1 MSDKKRFIKS
11 ALTGML
17 CGILTSVVLTCAC
30 ALILSRSGML
40 SENILGYVAAGL
52 LAAGAFLGG
61 FVSAKLHRSAGL
73 VAGTA
78 AGSAMLAVTVLISAF
93 KGDADFTVLFLIKT
107 AALLLGGIAG
117 GILAVREKKKI
128 NN

>member
-17 CGILTSVVLTCAC
+17 CGILTSVVLTCVF

-40 SENILGYVAAGL
+40 GDNILGYASAGL

-61 FVSAKLHRSAGL
+61 FFRQS
-73 VAGTA
+73 
-78 AGSAMLAVTVLISAF
+78 
-93 KGDADFTVLFLIKT
+93 
-107 AALLLGGIAG
+107 
-117 GILAVREKKKI
+117 
-128 NN
+128 

>member
-17 CGILTSVVLTCAC
+17 CGILTSVVLTCVF

-40 SENILGYVAAGL
+40 GDNILGYASAGL

-61 FVSAKLHRSAGL
+61 FFSARLNRAAGL
-73 VAGTA
+73 IAGAA
-78 AGSAMLAVTVLISAF
+78 AGAAMLALIVLVSAF
-93 KGDADFTVLFLIKT
+93 MGNADFTALFFIKA
-107 AALLLGGIAG
+107 AALLIGGALGGSISLIRNSG
-117 GILAVREKKKI
+117 T
-128 NN
+128 

>member
-40 SENILGYVAAGL
+40 SDNILGYVAAGL

-61 FVSAKLHRSAGL
+61 FVSAKLNRSAGL
-73 VAGTA
+73 IVGAA
-78 AGSAMLAVTVLISAF
+78 AGFAMLAVIVLVSAF
-93 KGDADFTVLFLIKT
+93 MGNANFTALFFIK
-107 AALLLGGIAG
+107 AAAMLLGGALG
-117 GILAVREKKKI
+117 GILSMR
-128 NN
+128 NS

>member
-1 MSDKKRFIKS
+1 MKKMI
-11 ALTGML
+11 
-17 CGILTSVVLTCAC
+17 
-30 ALILSRSGML
+30 
-40 SENILGYVAAGL
+40 AAGL
-52 LAAGAFLGG
+52 LAAGAFVGG
-61 FVSAKLHRSAGL
+61 FVSAKLNRGAGL

-107 AALLLGGIAG
+107 VALLLGGIAG

-128 NN
+128 NI